1 MSEPVAKDPVCG
13 MRMTA
18 AEAVEPSSYAWV
30 VYRFCSRACK
40 AKFDRDPDKF
50 ADRQANA

>member
-1 MSEPVAKDPVCG
+1 MNESVAKDPVCA
-13 MRMTA
+13 MRITA
-18 AEAVEPSSYAWV
+18 AEAVESSSYAGV